1 LIQRVGLEHPG
12 KRSEIG
18 LQRLSR
24 EHEGGY
30 VSENRSR
37 LAVVTGASSGI
48 GAATA
53 RALAGGGF
61 EVALGARRVNR
72 IEKLAAEIGGQARF
86 LDVTDSGSIEEFA
99 SWTESLGGASVLV
112 NNAGGAKGL
121 EPVAEMVEENW
132 RWMFET
138 NVLSVGLMTRALLP
152 QIRRSAN
159 GHVVIIGSA
168 AGVEAYPGGSGYNAA
183 KFAVHAIKE
192 NLRLELLGEDVRV
205 TEILPGAAE
214 TEFGLVR
221 FGGDEER
228 AEAPYKGITPLTA
241 DDVAEC
247 VRWAVTLPPHVN
259 VDRIDVKPVRQAG
272 VARFVRDA

>member
-1 LIQRVGLEHPG
+1 
-12 KRSEIG
+12 
-18 LQRLSR
+18 
-24 EHEGGY
+24 

-37 LAVVTGASSGI
+37 LAVVTGASAGI

-53 RALAGGGF
+53 QALAGAGF
-61 EVALGARRVNR
+61 EVALGARRVDR

-86 LDVTDSGSIEEFA
+86 LDVTDSGSVEEFA
-99 SWTESLGGASVLV
+99 SWTESLGGAAVLV

-121 EPVAEMVEENW
+121 EPIAEMVEENW

-138 NVLSVGLMTRALLP
+138 NVLSIGLMTKALLP
-152 QIRRSAN
+152 QIRRSGN
-159 GHVVIIGSA
+159 GHVVIIGSV
-168 AGVEAYPGGSGYNAA
+168 AGVETYPGGSGYNAA
-183 KFAVHAIKE
+183 KFGAHAIKE

-205 TEILPGAAE
+205 TEVLPGAVE

-221 FGGDEER
+221 FGGDEEK
-228 AEAPYKGITPLTA
+228 AGAPYKGITPLTA

-247 VRWAVTLPPHVN
+247 VRWVVTLPPHVN
-259 VDRIDVKPVRQAG
+259 VDRIDVRPVRQAG

>member
-1 LIQRVGLEHPG
+1 M
-12 KRSEIG
+12 
-18 LQRLSR
+18 
-24 EHEGGY
+24 
-30 VSENRSR
+30 
-37 LAVVTGASSGI
+37 
-48 GAATA
+48 
-53 RALAGGGF
+53 
-61 EVALGARRVNR
+61 
-72 IEKLAAEIGGQARF
+72 
-86 LDVTDSGSIEEFA
+86 
-99 SWTESLGGASVLV
+99 LV

-221 FGGDEER
+221 FGDDEER
-228 AEAPYKGITPLTA
+228 AEGAVQGHHATHRGRRRRVREVGRHPAPARQRG
-241 DDVAEC
+241 
-247 VRWAVTLPPHVN
+247 PH
-259 VDRIDVKPVRQAG
+259 
-272 VARFVRDA
+272 

>member
-1 LIQRVGLEHPG
+1 M
-12 KRSEIG
+12 
-18 LQRLSR
+18 
-24 EHEGGY
+24 
-30 VSENRSR
+30 SENRSR
-37 LAVVTGASSGI
+37 LAVITGASSGI

-53 RALAGGGF
+53 RALAGAGF
-61 EVALGARRVNR
+61 EVALGARRVDR
-72 IEKLAAEIGGQARF
+72 IEKLAAEIRGQAKF

-99 SWTESLGGASVLV
+99 AWTESLGGASVLV

-138 NVLSVGLMTRALLP
+138 NLLSIGLMTKALLP
-152 QIRRSAN
+152 QILRSGN
-159 GHVVIIGSA
+159 GHVVIIGSS
-168 AGVEAYPGGSGYNAA
+168 AGVETYPGGSGYNAA
-183 KFAVHAIKE
+183 KFGAHAIKE

-205 TEILPGAAE
+205 TEILPGAVE

-221 FGGDEER
+221 FGGDEEK
-228 AEAPYKGITPLTA
+228 AKAPFKGITPLTD

-259 VDRIDVKPVRQAG
+259 VDRIDVRPVRQAG
-272 VARFVRDA
+272 VARFVREA